1 MATRKMSRNFHG
13 VVYPDSDSYDCSDVL
28 SRLAQFSDFAYILHD
43 QDMDEN
49 GELKKPHYH
58 WLVARDTPAP
68 LSTMVNALGV
78 PENSVEFC
86 RSYRAFLRYMIHAD
100 EPTKHQY
107 SPDDVKGVFKKHFLL
122 GSSEKSFVLLAME
135 KISSGDIRSI
145 QGLAAFGAELEDW
158 PSFRR
163 NYSLLK
169 DLLYEQLSNEEVK
182 QGGWVNSARDAETI
196 PLDNS
201 GALPGESCR

>member
-1 MATRKMSRNFHG
+1 MASRKMSRNFQG
-13 VVYPDSDSYDCSDVL
+13 VIYPDSESYDCQEVL
-28 SRLAQFSDFAYILHD
+28 SKLAQFSDFAYILHD
-43 QDMDEN
+43 QDVDGN

-58 WLVARDTPAP
+58 WLIARDTPAP

-78 PENSVEFC
+78 PDNSVEFC

-100 EPTKHQY
+100 DPTKHQY
-107 SPDDVKGVFKKHFLL
+107 SPDDVKGVYKKHFLL

-169 DLLYEQLSNEEVK
+169 DLLYEKLSREEVLR
-182 QGGWVNSARDAETI
+182 GGWVDFAGRAEEVSLGNSSS
-196 PLDNS
+196 LS
-201 GALPGESCR
+201 G